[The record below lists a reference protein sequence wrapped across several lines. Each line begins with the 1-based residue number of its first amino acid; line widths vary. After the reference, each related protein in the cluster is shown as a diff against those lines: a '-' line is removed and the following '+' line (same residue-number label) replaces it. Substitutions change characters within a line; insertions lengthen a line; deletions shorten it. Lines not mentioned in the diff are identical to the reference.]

1 MNAVTQFFQEAYNE
15 LKKTTWLSRK
25 EATGSTVAVVL
36 LVAIMAVYVSSID
49 FLLSVILGAV
59 LGR

>member
-1 MNAVTQFFQEAYNE
+1 MNAVTQFVQEAYNE

-25 EATGSTVAVVL
+25 EAVGSTVAVVI
-36 LVAIMAVYVSSID
+36 LVAIIAAYVSTID
-49 FLLSVILGAV
+49 FLLSIILGAV